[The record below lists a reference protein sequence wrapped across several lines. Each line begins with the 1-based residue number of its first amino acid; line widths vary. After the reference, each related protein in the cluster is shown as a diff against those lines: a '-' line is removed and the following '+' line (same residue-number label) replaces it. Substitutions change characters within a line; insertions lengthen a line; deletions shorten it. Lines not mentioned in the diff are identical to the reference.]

1 MKTMHKIIL
10 GFVAVIAIAVLAAA
24 IYWFSMPS
32 ELRNMITWMIFP
44 GPSYENHQE
53 YQTIER
59 NASPLLT
66 TSFEPVVAT
75 TTGNDYNSNIT
86 VITEMVQND
95 KSKMVKKARV
105 QPNGAADYP
114 GWQLIADEGF
124 EEGVDTFGP
133 SPLSYLTTGTAANLH
148 TQILRAAEVLDVE
161 LDNVKVEVLNTF
173 RWDNM
178 TSAEGAGFLDETH
191 TNIIIESN
199 ESEETIGNLIEVAL
213 NAWTAGEAL
222 GNETV
227 IEPALVVNGENWEN
241 YRATPGT
248 TLGNES
254 YVDGLRI
261 SYITGEPK
269 QSDYLEQSAEEVGET
284 GFNFDGVNNME
295 FEILA
300 ISESAEDPDRPYLKK
315 VTVSFNTADSETW
328 ELYADELYG
337 TEGTPKAP
345 TSLEYLTS
353 GTALCLTSQL
363 TLVSAQM
370 NLDYTDFRVEQ
381 QIDYREEDVNSSA
394 MAGYA
399 DTVHTSVLVE
409 SDESQERLDQFFQ
422 KSLSLC
428 FAGEGFKG
436 ATDMV
441 THSYLN
447 GEEIR

>member
-1 MKTMHKIIL
+1 MKTTQKIIL
-10 GFVAVIAIAVLAAA
+10 SLVAMIAIAVLVAAV
-24 IYWFSMPS
+24 YLFSLPS
-32 ELRNMITWMIFP
+32 ELRNMMTWMTLP

-53 YQTIER
+53 YQTIDR
-59 NASPLLT
+59 NESPLLA

-75 TTGNDYNSNIT
+75 TTDNDYNSNIT

-95 KSKMVKKARV
+95 DSKMAKKATV
-105 QPNGAADYP
+105 QPNGAVDYP

-124 EEGVDTFGP
+124 EDGVDTFGP
-133 SPLSYLTTGTAANLH
+133 SPLSYLTSGTAANLH
-148 TQILRAAEVLDVE
+148 TQVLRAADVLDVE
-161 LDNVKVEVLNTF
+161 LDNVEVEVLNTF

-178 TSAEGAGFLDETH
+178 ISAEGAGFLDETH

-199 ESEETIGNLIEVAL
+199 ESEETIENLIEVAL

-222 GNETV
+222 GNETA
-227 IEPALVVNGENWEN
+227 IEPTLVVNGNNWEN

-261 SYITGEPK
+261 SYITDGPK
-269 QSDYLEQSAEEVGET
+269 QSEYLEQSVEEVGET
-284 GFNFDGVNNME
+284 GFNLDGVTNME

-315 VTVSFNTADSETW
+315 VTVSFNTAESETW
-328 ELYADELYG
+328 EIYSDELYG
-337 TEGTPKAP
+337 TDGTPKAP

-370 NLDYTDFRVEQ
+370 DLDYTDFRVEQ
-381 QIDYREEDVNSSA
+381 QIDYREEDVNTAA

-399 DTVHTSVLVE
+399 DTVHTSVLIE

-422 KSLSLC
+422 KALSLC
-428 FAGEGFKG
+428 FAGEGFKE
-436 ATDMV
+436 ATEMI

-447 GEEIR
+447 GEEIQ